1 MRINELILEQQQLDE
16 LNLKGLGQGIGKA
29 IGGVAGGAV
38 QGVKNVWS
46 GMKQGY
52 QSGQDALK
60 PDGTPAAAPAATTG
74 TAPAGNAPAATTG
87 TAPAGNA
94 PAGNAGTAPNEIGGN
109 NLLARAQ
116 QGTTQDPNAPK
127 QPAPQGE
134 QPPAQGQEAPA
145 APTAQEPAAPASG
158 APAAQEPAA
167 PAGPPAMK
175 AAEIVQGLN
184 DIWSKATANQ
194 DSQTS
199 SPQVQQQIIAMA
211 KQAALAGRKIENR
224 KHTRPSVVEFHSKF
238 LGMSL

>member
-1 MRINELILEQQQLDE
+1 MRINELILEQQQQLDE
-16 LNLKGLGQGIGKA
+16 LNLKGLGQGLGKA

-60 PDGTPAAAPAATTG
+60 PDGTPAAPSAPSTGGAPAAPTSTG
-74 TAPAGNAPAATTG
+74 TAPTGNAPVS
-87 TAPAGNA
+87 
-94 PAGNAGTAPNEIGGN
+94 NAGTAPNEIGGN

-145 APTAQEPAAPASG
+145 APTAQEPAAPAG
-158 APAAQEPAA
+158 AAPAAQEPAA

-224 KHTRPSVVEFHSKF
+224 KHTRPAVVEFHSKF

>member
-60 PDGTPAAAPAATTG
+60 PDGTPAA
-74 TAPAGNAPAATTG
+74 APAATTG

-224 KHTRPSVVEFHSKF
+224 KHTRPAVVEFHSKF

>member
-16 LNLKGLGQGIGKA
+16 LNLKGLGQGLGKA

-60 PDGTPAAAPAATTG
+60 PDGTPATAPAASIATATT
-74 TAPAGNAPAATTG
+74 GNAPAATTG
-87 TAPAGNA
+87 TAPASNT
-94 PAGNAGTAPNEIGGN
+94 GTAPNEIGGN

-127 QPAPQGE
+127 QPTPQGE
-134 QPPAQGQEAPA
+134 QPPAAPA
-145 APTAQEPAAPASG
+145 APAGGAS
-158 APAAQEPAA
+158 AQEPAA

-175 AAEIVQGLN
+175 ATEIVQGLN

-224 KHTRPSVVEFHSKF
+224 KHTRPAVVEFHSKF

>member
-1 MRINELILEQQQLDE
+1 MRINELILEQQLDE

-60 PDGTPAAAPAATTG
+60 PDGTPAAPSAPSTGGAPAAPTSTG
-74 TAPAGNAPAATTG
+74 TAPTGNAPVS
-87 TAPAGNA
+87 
-94 PAGNAGTAPNEIGGN
+94 NAGTAPNEIGGN

-134 QPPAQGQEAPA
+134 QPPAQEPAAPTAQEPAAPA
-145 APTAQEPAAPASG
+145 APTAQEPAAPAE
-158 APAAQEPAA
+158 A
-167 PAGPPAMK
+167 PAMK
-175 AAEIVQGLN
+175 AAEIVQGLT
-184 DIWSKATANQ
+184 DIWGKATANQ
-194 DSQTS
+194 GSMTS
-199 SPQVQQQIIAMA
+199 SPQVQQQLIAMA
-211 KQAALAGRKIENR
+211 KDAGLAGRKVESRNN
-224 KHTRPSVVEFHSKF
+224 KKKVVVEFHSKF
-238 LGMSL
+238 LGRNL